1 MGKNKEL
8 ENIKVHM
15 DMLLTD
21 DICEDAVISKKDHDL
36 HFQIF
41 RLLTGYGELLEK
53 IKYGSTAQPTTRP
66 MTAEERKQWAC
77 EHRDEYW
84 FTYKELGHHPE
95 GFHMHTFADRYK
107 PLIEDGQTVVA
118 SPHKVY
124 GPDTNDLVL
133 QLRKRGVDKVILA
146 GMSAN
151 LCVEAHL
158 RELTEQPGAAG
169 EQGRP
174 PGNAEREIDVG
185 EHRSDEA
192 DHRRFVR
199 EDADHAAATLDL
211 LVESLERVRRPDFLP
226 VGLRERRER
235 EHLVLR

>member
-107 PLIEDGQTVVA
+107 DYYISMSHIDERGRTYPGKEWKKFPLMVPCGECEGSGEIDWSVVA
-118 SPHKVY
+118 
-124 GPDTNDLVL
+124 GPNIIPPMRTSSCPNCSGSGWVV
-133 QLRKRGVDKVILA
+133 QE
-146 GMSAN
+146 
-151 LCVEAHL
+151 VE
-158 RELTEQPGAAG
+158 G
-169 EQGRP
+169 
-174 PGNAEREIDVG
+174 
-185 EHRSDEA
+185 
-192 DHRRFVR
+192 
-199 EDADHAAATLDL
+199 
-211 LVESLERVRRPDFLP
+211 
-226 VGLRERRER
+226 
-235 EHLVLR
+235 